1 MNVSVFQRYDIAFV
15 VTPAV
20 HSITE
25 SSFQVRVR
33 ASHFGIVYSVAIEKA
48 VDLGKLFNFQIK
60 LGYDKFNQPQIGV
73 KKELA
78 KEFTVFTHFAGFIS
92 SVSDIIDKIPIYLIY
107 LIFIIIKI

>member
-20 HSITE
+20 HTVTE

-48 VDLGKLFNFQIK
+48 VDLGKPFNFQIK

-78 KEFTVFTHFAGFIS
+78 KEFTVVIYLFADFIS
-92 SVSDIIDKIPIYLIY
+92 FSRILLSNSQHI
-107 LIFIIIKI
+107 